1 MEEEGPGGGISKTI
15 VEVYV
20 ETDSESEPYSSSEG
34 DDGSETTL
42 TAQEGGMEEEPGLNQ
57 EPSHEEARVIPS
69 EIMPSQLSPPAIIS
83 SSGTLI
89 FLQKLN
95 FLDRFV
101 VVHLQLL
108 LQRNPPFPDSWIK
121 RVDLTST
128 TLRVLSWQS
137 HLRTWRRMRWKWT
150 WKLKQM
156 TFSAAVT
163 CL

>member
-1 MEEEGPGGGISKTI
+1 MAEGQSGGISKTI

-42 TAQEGGMEEEPGLNQ
+42 TAQEGATEEEPDLNR
-57 EPSHEEARVIPS
+57 EPSHKEARVIPS
-69 EIMPSQLSPPAIIS
+69 EIVPSQLSPPAIIA
-83 SSGTLI
+83 SSGTSI

-95 FLDRFV
+95 FLCRFV
-101 VVHLQLL
+101 IMYLQVL
-108 LQRNPPFPDSWIK
+108 LQGNPPFPDSWIR
-121 RVDLTST
+121 RVDLTSM

-137 HLRTWRRMRWKWT
+137 HLQTWSQMRWKWT

-156 TFSAAVT
+156 TFSAVIT